1 VSTVLYDGRFG
12 TSEGGSVIGV
22 GTRIDT
28 SEGPA
33 IVTAVDVEMPRDIVP
48 KGVRVSAILVDGG
61 TFLGRWLVDCG
72 RWTS

>member
-1 VSTVLYDGRFG
+1 M
-12 TSEGGSVIGV
+12 IGI

-33 IVTAVDVEMPRDIVP
+33 TVTAVDVEMPRDTIP
-48 KGVRVSAILVDGG
+48 KGVKVSAILVDGG

>member
-1 VSTVLYDGRFG
+1 M
-12 TSEGGSVIGV
+12 IGV

-33 IVTAVDVEMPRDIVP
+33 TVTAVDVEMPRDIVP

-61 TFLGRWLVDCG
+61 TFLGRWLVDC
-72 RWTS
+72 